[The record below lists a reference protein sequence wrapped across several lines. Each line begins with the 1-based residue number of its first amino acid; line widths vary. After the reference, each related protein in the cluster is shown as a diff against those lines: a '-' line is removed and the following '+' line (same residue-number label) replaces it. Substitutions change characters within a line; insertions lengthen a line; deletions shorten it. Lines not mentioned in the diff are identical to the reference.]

1 MTAVMTAEHMA
12 SCQNKRPCAP
22 EQQKQDSPHRDRD
35 STPSPKERH
44 QATWG
49 GGGGYLVSNGSPRS
63 TTDPECPEPE
73 PSSSPPVR
81 NPPSPPGIENP
92 CHDDEHLVIS

>member
-1 MTAVMTAEHMA
+1 MTAEHMA
-12 SCQNKRPCAP
+12 SCQNKKPCAP

-49 GGGGYLVSNGSPRS
+49 GGFPCLRRKSSIDDRS
-63 TTDPECPEPE
+63 RTSRAGTQLL
-73 PSSSPPVR
+73 SSGP
-81 NPPSPPGIENP
+81 
-92 CHDDEHLVIS
+92 